1 MDLRSG
7 LAWHPH
13 DHNQMLWLLNTLAT
27 NTSAPTAIPINAI
40 KETPI
45 PIPTTSTTATQT
57 KSSFTKSHASSS
69 SGSMRRSSSYTN
81 TANFNN
87 SNNNDFA
94 DMVSPEYNGSFF
106 DNVAVRSHSY
116 TSLSRLARLAELNES
131 ISGPIDDDDEE
142 EEEDDNDART
152 TFILNQISRK
162 SFNKNSKD

>member
-1 MDLRSG
+1 MRLKK
-7 LAWHPH
+7 HPF
-13 DHNQMLWLLNTLAT
+13 QYPPLLPRPHKQNHHSQNHTHLHH
-27 NTSAPTAIPINAI
+27 PDPC
-40 KETPI
+40 
-45 PIPTTSTTATQT
+45 
-57 KSSFTKSHASSS
+57 
-69 SGSMRRSSSYTN
+69 MRRSSSYTN